1 MAKQQQ
7 PPPEQELAP
16 FDDCRAALA
25 FALNADQV
33 TAPTAYMNKAMAAVR
48 VEIKK
53 PRKKRKSDAEL
64 LATFF
69 PGMETPEQLL
79 EMERDRI
86 RNKRGGS
93 LVRVQA
99 LKFRDGMDKHH
110 LAGLILHH
118 FGRLDTMHQ
127 VVLTGLVCNA
137 YVPCSCRNLCCR
149 GRRPTE
155 RWLKALSDMCSILQL
170 KADVVKVPGK
180 KGLSSQPEL
189 RRRIVEDFF
198 TKQGATLTDIMAG
211 IRISYTTAAQHRA
224 WIVEYLETLE
234 EAAWGALMPIF
245 EGAGI
250 TGHHL

>member
-1 MAKQQQ
+1 MAKKH
-7 PPPEQELAP
+7 ETTERELAP

-48 VEIKK
+48 VEMKK
-53 PRKKRKSDAEL
+53 PRKKRKSERDILGEV
-64 LATFF
+64 F

-79 EMERDRI
+79 DMERERI
-86 RNKRGGS
+86 KQKRGGS

-99 LKFRDGMDKHH
+99 LRFRDGLDKHH

-118 FGRLDTMHQ
+118 FGRLDYQHQ
-127 VVLTGLVCNA
+127 LVLTGLVCNA

-149 GRRPTE
+149 GSRPTE
-155 RWLKALSDMCSILQL
+155 RWLRALSEMCTVLQL
-170 KADVVKVPGK
+170 KADVLKVPGK

-189 RRRIVEDFF
+189 RRRVVEEFF
-198 TKQGATLTDIMAG
+198 TKQGLTLTDMVRG
-211 IRISYTTAAQHRA
+211 IRISYTTAAQHRG
-224 WIVEYLETLE
+224 WITEYLMAL
-234 EAAWGALMPIF
+234 EAAAWASLAPIF
-245 EGAGI
+245 DEAGI